1 MPSLP
6 SSHRP
11 PKPRKANWDNK
22 RDVRN
27 LTGRPWRRLR
37 EQVLQRD
44 KYLCQVCLSLDRL
57 TEAQEVDHIL
67 PLAKGGTDKP
77 DNLQSICTPCHKAKT
92 ANEGGKA
99 STHPEWLP
107 KPACDVVL
115 VTGPPGAGKTTW
127 AKAQAKGQDVV
138 IDLDECFRQ
147 VCGVHGHEADRAY
160 LDAALRLR
168 NTHIA
173 DLAAKHTGKAY
184 VIVGEPT
191 AGKVKWWMDKLG
203 ATHKLIDPG
212 VDVCMSRTQGNR
224 AEAVRGWYARR
235 NYHEALGVGVLADR
249 GGEGKEI

>member
-1 MPSLP
+1 MPNLP

-11 PKPRKANWDNK
+11 PKPRQANWGNK
-22 RDVRN
+22 RDVRK

-44 KYLCQVCLSLDRL
+44 HYLCQVCLSIDRL
-57 TEAQEVDHIL
+57 TPAQEVDHIL
-67 PLAKGGTDKP
+67 PLAKGGTDQVA
-77 DNLQSICTPCHKAKT
+77 NLQAICTPCHKAKT
-92 ANEGGKA
+92 ASEGGKA

-168 NTHIA
+168 NTLIA
-173 DLAAKHTGKAY
+173 DLTAKHTGKAY

-191 AGKVKWWMDKLG
+191 AGKVKWWMQKLG
-203 ATHKLIDPG
+203 ASHHLIDPG
-212 VDVCMSRTQGNR
+212 IDVCNARTSGQR
-224 AEAVRGWYARR
+224 AEAVRAWYGKR
-235 NYHEALGVGVLADR
+235 NYHQSLSE
-249 GGEGKEI
+249 